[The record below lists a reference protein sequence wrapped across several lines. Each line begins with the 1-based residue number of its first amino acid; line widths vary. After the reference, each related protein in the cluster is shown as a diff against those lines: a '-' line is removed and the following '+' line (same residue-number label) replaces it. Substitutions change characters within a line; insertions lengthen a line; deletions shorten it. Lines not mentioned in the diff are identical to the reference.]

1 MIYKIGICEM
11 ELPQNCLR
19 LLKRS
24 PNVTLYTP
32 STTWKFLTYVII
44 LT

>member
-32 STTWKFLTYVII
+32 NTTWKFLTYVII